1 MNEPVFLG
9 NVLVFQKHLS
19 TASELLF
26 GKRDCWFRTI
36 PSDNS
41 LWEENTFQF
50 LNFVVCY
57 REFSGE
63 WNILVMMSKLT
74 MMLLL
79 MLCSAVHWKPEFK
92 SNTQMHSKTLLLLWT
107 LLINLIS
114 MLPSDAMFLNS
125 LCNVQKK
132 TCIPQMDVV
141 SVLLRVTFYS
151 GLDTQFSILVKEH

>member
-1 MNEPVFLG
+1 
-9 NVLVFQKHLS
+9 
-19 TASELLF
+19 
-26 GKRDCWFRTI
+26 
-36 PSDNS
+36 
-41 LWEENTFQF
+41 
-50 LNFVVCY
+50 
-57 REFSGE
+57 
-63 WNILVMMSKLT
+63 
-74 MMLLL
+74 
-79 MLCSAVHWKPEFK
+79 
-92 SNTQMHSKTLLLLWT
+92 MHSKTLLLLWT